1 MPADGETGR
10 GRWRNGRQM
19 TNIPRDCSN
28 ARVWP
33 DMQARITG
41 ESPCLPPFGEQLVA
55 CHYAFLA
62 VCVPNRRFTQWVE
75 QHWSRVPTQA
85 RWEMVLALD
94 PSYGTH
100 ETGEVLTRICALQES
115 SAGRFSARLLTPGKL
130 GDAAPRMSLAIL
142 SKENEPVSASV
153 GSSPAFG
160 LGGPAAGDVNLW
172 ITLSASQTND
182 IRQLARAYWESAA
195 RLTKHRCDVPVLDP
209 CKGNEEGYIHWQAF
223 EAMLNDPSD
232 PFGQPGRSIQELPLT
247 PDGKLDEEAL
257 PVSQDAPPPVLVDH
271 MPKVPAVV
279 DDVQALYERGALVSV
294 QHKVKPMSVPIPAS
308 LFGQQGEQQV
318 GAVKYK
324 QQFRIDLF
332 ADEATAKEVEQQRK
346 RITELVQ
353 LFSYSFGTGKYWVPN
368 TARTALNA
376 AIDKAGKSSQSTLSA
391 AYGGDLGKFLE
402 QRRPAIKQ
410 DLENI
415 YKRFYPSTTMPSESL
430 DKVIAL
436 LRDRVTGATKD
447 GLAPKIT
454 STTISFRYS
463 IDPREDPWSDVV
475 LLLTKI
481 AVRSRELLSDRFKPR
496 ELKITDITVP
506 DYLKAM
512 NVMGDALV
520 AQALDKGWE
529 SPWVLAR
536 AREEMEALDAYGRS
550 DDSGEK
556 RCEWLSDLIKG
567 RKPRGS

>member
-1 MPADGETGR
+1 
-10 GRWRNGRQM
+10 
-19 TNIPRDCSN
+19 
-28 ARVWP
+28 
-33 DMQARITG
+33 MQARITR

-55 CHYAFLA
+55 CYYAFLA
-62 VCVPNRRFTQWVE
+62 VSVPNLRFVHWIE
-75 QHWSRVPTQA
+75 QHWSRGPAQA

-115 SAGRFSARLLTPGKL
+115 SAGRLSARLLTPGKL
-130 GDAAPRMSLAIL
+130 GDAAPRLSLAIL
-142 SKENEPVSASV
+142 SKDDEPMSASV

-160 LGGPAAGDVNLW
+160 LGVPAAGDVNLW
-172 ITLSASQTND
+172 ITLSANQAND

-195 RLTKHRCDVPVLDP
+195 KLTTHRCDVPLLDP

-232 PFGQPGRSIQELPLT
+232 SFGQPGPSIRELPLT
-247 PDGKLDEEAL
+247 PDGKLDEEAI
-257 PVSQDAPPPVLVDH
+257 PASQDAPPPVLVDH

-279 DDVQALYERGALVSV
+279 DDVQVLYERGALVSV

-332 ADEATAKEVEQQRK
+332 ADEATAKGVEQQRK

-353 LFSYSFGTGKYWVPN
+353 IFSYSFGTGKYWVPN
-368 TARTALNA
+368 TARAALNA
-376 AIDKAGKSSQSTLSA
+376 AIDKAGQSSQSTLSA
-391 AYGGDLGKFLE
+391 AYGGDLGRFLE
-402 QRRPAIKQ
+402 KRRPAIKQ

-415 YKRFYPSTTMPSESL
+415 YKRFYPNTAMPTDSV

-436 LRDRVTGATKD
+436 LRDRVRGATKD

-463 IDPREDPWSDVV
+463 TDLREDPWSDAV
-475 LLLTKI
+475 LLLSKI
-481 AVRSRELLSDRFKPR
+481 ATRSRELVTDRFKPR
-496 ELKITDITVP
+496 ELKIADITVP

-520 AQALDKGWE
+520 ALALDKGWD
-529 SPWVLAR
+529 SPWVVDLAR
-536 AREEMEALDAYGRS
+536 KELDALEAYAAS
-550 DDSGEK
+550 DDAGAS
-556 RCEWLSDLIKG
+556 RCQWLVDLIKG
-567 RKPRGS
+567 RNQRDG